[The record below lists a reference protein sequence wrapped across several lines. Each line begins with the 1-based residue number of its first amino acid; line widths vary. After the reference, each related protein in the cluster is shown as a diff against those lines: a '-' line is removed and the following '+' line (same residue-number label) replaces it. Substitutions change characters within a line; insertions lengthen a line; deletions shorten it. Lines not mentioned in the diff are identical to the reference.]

1 MAIFGVGVDIVQM
14 SRVADLYEKFPN
26 RFPERILTES
36 ELKEL
41 KQQSEPVLFLAKRFA
56 AKEAAAKA
64 LGTGFRKGVSFQ
76 DFEIQHESGGRP
88 KLLVEGMASQIILDA
103 GVQKLHVSISDEKSY
118 AIANVIL
125 EK

>member
-1 MAIFGVGVDIVQM
+1 M
-14 SRVADLYEKFPN
+14 
-26 RFPERILTES
+26 TES

-88 KLLVEGMASQIILDA
+88 KLLVEGVASQIILDA

>member
-1 MAIFGVGVDIVQM
+1 MIIGIGTDICDIKRIESLIERFGKRFLAKTFTEGEQAYCDAKARPAM
-14 SRVADLYEKFPN
+14 SY
-26 RFPERILTES
+26 
-36 ELKEL
+36 
-41 KQQSEPVLFLAKRFA
+41 AKRFA

-76 DFEIQHESGGRP
+76 DFEIQHESSGRP
-88 KLLVEGMASQIILDA
+88 KLLVEGVASQIILES
-103 GVQKLHVSISDEKSY
+103 GVQKLHLSISDEKRY